1 MGIFKEL
8 TGVLVLVCLSGA
20 AYAQDTSSNVVATK
34 TDWSVFTDE
43 NPKECWSVAVPDE
56 SVFMREGRIVADRA
70 RDQPLLMVFYRPSA
84 GASGQ
89 VAFTGGYPFKDGST
103 VTVEISGS
111 EFAMFTEGEW
121 AWPPTT
127 SDDAKIVT
135 AMKRGGH
142 CHCHWPFQPRD
153 HHQGHLLASWLHRRH
168 RRRRDALREL
178 TERTWS
184 GLKSSTSCASW
195 GG

>member
-1 MGIFKEL
+1 MGIFKNV
-8 TGVLVLVCLSGA
+8 TGALVLATLSGA
-20 AYAQDTSSNVVATK
+20 AFAQDTSSNVVGTN
-34 TDWSVFTDE
+34 TDWSVFADE

-56 SVFMREGRIVADRA
+56 SVFMRDGRIVADRT

-103 VTVEISGS
+103 VTVEISGT

-127 SDDAKIVT
+127 SDDGKIVT
-135 AMKRGGH
+135 AMKRGATAIVTGLSSRGTTTKDT
-142 CHCHWPFQPRD
+142 FS
-153 HHQGHLLASWLHRRH
+153 LLGFTAATE
-168 RRRRDALREL
+168 DAETR
-178 TERTWS
+178 
-184 GLKSSTSCASW
+184 CAN
-195 GG
+195 